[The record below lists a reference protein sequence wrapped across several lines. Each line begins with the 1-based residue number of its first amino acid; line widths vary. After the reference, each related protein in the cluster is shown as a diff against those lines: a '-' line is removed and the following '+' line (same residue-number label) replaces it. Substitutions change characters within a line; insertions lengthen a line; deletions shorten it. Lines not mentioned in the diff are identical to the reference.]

1 MADGRWPMADG
12 RWPMADGGDCQSLVG
27 SRMRPKRLRRY
38 SRLVARTA
46 RRDVIGLLI
55 EKQVTY
61 TEVEADAL
69 ITRAKKLAKE
79 SGRTVR
85 AEAELLLST
94 DRRTRLRD
102 LQNKVIEANKLLAAI
117 TVQVD
122 DLRTESDEDDGEL
135 TTIMATMAT
144 SCEPFSSVRTE
155 GSISTAKPGEL
166 PLS

>member
-1 MADGRWPMADG
+1 MTLSRHIGFDGA
-12 RWPMADGGDCQSLVG
+12 GDRRPRLPSVVG
-27 SRMRPKRLRRY
+27 SPMRPERQKRY

-61 TEVEADAL
+61 TEVEAAAL

-94 DRRTRLRD
+94 DRQTRLRA
-102 LQNKVIEANKLLAAI
+102 LQNKVMEAQKLLAAI

-122 DLRTESDEDDGEL
+122 DLLTESDEDGAEL
-135 TTIMATMAT
+135 AAMMASMAT
-144 SCEPFSSVRTE
+144 SCAPFSSVRTE
-155 GSISTAKPGEL
+155 GSIWTPKAGEL
-166 PLS
+166 PRS